1 MLFYFVRC
9 GFSPYPANMVN
20 YIGWFSNVILPLH
33 FCLFIHMYQKLKAAL
48 NSLLIGRPCQQ
59 MGFFIRCGLFTVL
72 KDSHMSVFVFLF
84 SLADQIPHK
93 DFSLADQIPHS
104 TSSKVK
110 ACFPLI
116 CCFMKEENIIVGH
129 INMFPVLFSNVSFF
143 CCPSGST
150 SPETIPPFF
159 CDLGEACCLLRE
171 KEEGIWRSDFLYNLE
186 SIILRPLTEVPDLL
200 NFWNFLEFHGTK

>member
-1 MLFYFVRC
+1 MDCSLCWRIPICQYLYF
-9 GFSPYPANMVN
+9 
-20 YIGWFSNVILPLH
+20 
-33 FCLFIHMYQKLKAAL
+33 
-48 NSLLIGRPCQQ
+48 
-59 MGFFIRCGLFTVL
+59 
-72 KDSHMSVFVFLF
+72 F
-84 SLADQIPHK
+84 SLWLIRFPIK
-93 DFSLADQIPHS
+93 EFTS

-110 ACFPLI
+110 AYFPLI

-150 SPETIPPFF
+150 SPETILPFF
-159 CDLGEACCLLRE
+159 CDLGEGCCLLRE